1 MISVISLANTIVQ
14 FAMQENI
21 ELSPM
26 KLQKIIYFI
35 YKDYLQKNNVPLFS
49 DRFEAWRYGPVV
61 RSVYD
66 EFKHF
71 GAYSIKEFA
80 KDTAGNVYVLK
91 MDGST
96 SFVRDIWNKYKYCN
110 GIELSARTHQKD
122 TAWDRAIR
130 GCRYTLDDED
140 IKSERDL

>member
-1 MISVISLANTIVQ
+1 MISVISLANTIIQ
-14 FAMQENI
+14 FATQENI

-35 YKDYLQKNNVPLFS
+35 YKDYIKKYDVPLFS

-71 GAYSIKEFA
+71 GSSTIKDFA
-80 KDTAGNVYVLK
+80 KDTEGVVYVLK
-91 MDGST
+91 MDSST
-96 SFVRDIWNKYKYCN
+96 SFIRDIWDKYKYQN

-122 TAWDRAIR
+122 TAWDKAVKNCKGI
-130 GCRYTLDDED
+130 LDDED
-140 IKSERDL
+140 IKNERDL